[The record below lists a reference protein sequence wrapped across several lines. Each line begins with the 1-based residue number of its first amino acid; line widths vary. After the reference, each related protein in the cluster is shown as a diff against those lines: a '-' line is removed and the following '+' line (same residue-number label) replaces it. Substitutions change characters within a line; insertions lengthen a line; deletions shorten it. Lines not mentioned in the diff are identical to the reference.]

1 MMINVMSTVVDYY
14 GYLHLTYYSSQQ
26 FIKQA
31 ESKKVANDSIKA
43 EESVVMDDRLYL
55 WLSKW

>member
-1 MMINVMSTVVDYY
+1 MMINAMSTAVDYY

-26 FIKQA
+26 FIKPA
-31 ESKKVANDSIKA
+31 EDKEPTNDSTA
-43 EESVVMDDRLYL
+43 ADESVAMDDRLYL